1 MTVKITVLKH
11 CLELADLATAG
22 DSHLS
27 AVACLSS
34 TGSCS
39 RSGPFHTLE
48 ARWQHPMRGLGPFGF
63 SVQHKRTVC
72 TAVACGNMDVHA
84 IPKLVGSIFTQ
95 HSVPCHVVAMGQVA
109 RDIFPSFDDLL
120 YANQHHYNSLEWR
133 DKAATISVTGTFTVR
148 GHAVVSVVPFVID
161 LTNEDGIV
169 V

>member
-1 MTVKITVLKH
+1 
-11 CLELADLATAG
+11 
-22 DSHLS
+22 
-27 AVACLSS
+27 
-34 TGSCS
+34 
-39 RSGPFHTLE
+39 
-48 ARWQHPMRGLGPFGF
+48 
-63 SVQHKRTVC
+63 
-72 TAVACGNMDVHA
+72 MDVHV

-95 HSVPCHVVAMGQVA
+95 HSIPCHVVAMGQVA

-169 V
+169 VLHPFQAPAPIQLQQMPYMSDDSTVESHS